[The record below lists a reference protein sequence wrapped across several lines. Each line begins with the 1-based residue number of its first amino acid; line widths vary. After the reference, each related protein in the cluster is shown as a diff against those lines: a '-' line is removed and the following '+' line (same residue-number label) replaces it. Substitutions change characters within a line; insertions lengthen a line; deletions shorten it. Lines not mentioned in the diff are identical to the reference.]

1 MADLRVS
8 FAGLTFPNPVFTAA
22 GPPSQDGAALV
33 RAAQGGA
40 GGLVCKT
47 VSVKPAPVPHPNMMV
62 PGRGRILHLIS
73 VGAGG
78 GLARVVRTEV
88 QAGQALLNTEL
99 WSELPLERWLAAEYP
114 RARETRLPVIASIGY
129 TADEVREVGPQVER
143 AGVDAIEF
151 SVHYLGGAIDPVL
164 ETARALRDA
173 VSIPVFAKLSP
184 NVPDL
189 VAVARAIEPYVDGFV
204 AINSLGPCLDF
215 DPENPAPYLGSP
227 FGYGWISGAPIR
239 PLALRCVFE
248 LARATPKP
256 VIGVGGIMSGRDA
269 VQFLM
274 AGARAV
280 QICTGAILQG
290 PGIYGRVA
298 AELGRWLDDHG
309 YGSPEEI
316 RGRYLRAVGEGQP
329 VQLEVR
335 PARVDTGRCTG
346 CGLCLPS
353 CPAGAISQDEV
364 GPVTVDAQKCQGCGL
379 CGSICPQF
387 ALSRPY

>member
-8 FAGLTFPNPVFTAA
+8 IAGLEFPNPVFTAA
-22 GPPSQDGAALV
+22 GPPSQDAAALL
-33 RAAQGGA
+33 RAAEGGA

-47 VSVKPAPVPHPNMMV
+47 VSVRPAPVPHPNMMV
-62 PGRGRILHLIS
+62 PGRGRTMHLIC

-88 QAGQALLNTEL
+88 QVGQALLNTEL
-99 WSELPLERWLAAEYP
+99 WSDLPLQRWLSTEYP
-114 RARETRLPVIASIGY
+114 RVRQAGLPVIASIGY

-143 AGVDAIEF
+143 AGVQAIEF
-151 SVHYLGGAIDPVL
+151 SVHYLGGTIDPVL
-164 ETARALRDA
+164 GTARALREA
-173 VSIPVFAKLSP
+173 VSIPIFAKLSP

-227 FGYGWISGAPIR
+227 FGYGWISGAPVKS
-239 PLALRCVFE
+239 LALRCVFE
-248 LARATPKP
+248 LARATPRP
-256 VIGVGGIMSGRDA
+256 VIGVGGVMSGRDA

-274 AGARAV
+274 AGAWAV

-298 AELGRWLDDHG
+298 AEVGAWLDAHG
-309 YGSPEEI
+309 YRSAEEI
-316 RGRYLRAVGEGQP
+316 RGRYIRAVGEGQP
-329 VQLEVR
+329 VKLEVTPTQVDPDR
-335 PARVDTGRCTG
+335 CSGCGMCIPGCPAR
-346 CGLCLPS
+346 
-353 CPAGAISQDEV
+353 AISQDGV
-364 GPVTVDAQKCQGCGL
+364 GPVTVDELRCQGCGL
-379 CGSICPQF
+379 CGSICPQS
-387 ALSRPY
+387 AMSRPY